1 MKKRKSS
8 SESRAAG
15 LHELLDGRRKELT
28 ADLADSMRRMRTAA
42 DNARV
47 AEPQDGSH
55 RELPDDLDMA
65 LVQMKSEML
74 ARIEGAIRR
83 LEAGTYG
90 NCAECDQ
97 PIPTARLRA
106 LPFAI
111 RCAPCEAARETSSTR
126 RTAGMTRAY
135 PNVGGV
141 AD

>member
-1 MKKRKSS
+1 
-8 SESRAAG
+8 
-15 LHELLDGRRKELT
+15 
-28 ADLADSMRRMRTAA
+28 
-42 DNARV
+42 
-47 AEPQDGSH
+47 
-55 RELPDDLDMA
+55 MA

-135 PNVGGV
+135 PHVGGV